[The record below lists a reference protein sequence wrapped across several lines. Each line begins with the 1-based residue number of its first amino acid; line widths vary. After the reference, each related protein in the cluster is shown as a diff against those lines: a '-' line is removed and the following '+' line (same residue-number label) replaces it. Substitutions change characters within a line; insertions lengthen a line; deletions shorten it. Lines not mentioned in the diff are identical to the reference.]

1 MNAIEQKILEKI
13 SHLEAEQQQRV
24 LDFVE
29 QLTTPLRHYTAR
41 ELMQMPAHE
50 RNAIIRAQLEQSVDE
65 DFETFE
71 AYSEEDLDATI

>member
-13 SHLEAEQQQRV
+13 THLEAEQQQRV

-29 QLTTPLRHYTAR
+29 QLMTPVRHYTAR
-41 ELMQMPAHE
+41 ELMQMPIHE
-50 RNAIIRAQLEQSVDE
+50 RNAILRAQIEQFADE

-71 AYSEEDLDATI
+71 AYSEEDLDATL